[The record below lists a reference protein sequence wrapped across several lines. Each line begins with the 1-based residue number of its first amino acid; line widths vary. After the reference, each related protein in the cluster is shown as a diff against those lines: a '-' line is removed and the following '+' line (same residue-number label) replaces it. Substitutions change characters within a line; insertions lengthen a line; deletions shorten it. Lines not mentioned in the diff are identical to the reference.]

1 MKHTF
6 VLAQYAFKCD
16 TVYNTQHINHITIL
30 LMKSL
35 ILPTEIASTIFQ
47 HKKISS
53 LYLVYNRAKKSL
65 EVE

>member
-53 LYLVYNRAKKSL
+53 I
-65 EVE
+65 